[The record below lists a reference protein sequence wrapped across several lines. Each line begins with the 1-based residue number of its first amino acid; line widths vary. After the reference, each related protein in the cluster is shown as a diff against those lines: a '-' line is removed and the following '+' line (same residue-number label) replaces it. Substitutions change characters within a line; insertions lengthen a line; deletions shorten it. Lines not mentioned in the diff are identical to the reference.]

1 MDSGH
6 YIEKCKHGIV
16 LSQCRCPGPKTEYII
31 ECPAECDAMNLR
43 AQLADRDAE
52 IERLRVDLVW
62 AVRQGVMVGHDEN
75 LRTCVWFDV
84 HRGVEC
90 DGTPESICRA
100 VREARE
106 S

>member
-16 LSQCRCPGPKTEYII
+16 LSQCRCPGPRTEYII

-52 IERLRVDLVW
+52 
-62 AVRQGVMVGHDEN
+62 
-75 LRTCVWFDV
+75 
-84 HRGVEC
+84 
-90 DGTPESICRA
+90 
-100 VREARE
+100 VREAAGGSGVGGAEGRHGQSRRKPE
-106 S
+106 AVCLVRCPSRS